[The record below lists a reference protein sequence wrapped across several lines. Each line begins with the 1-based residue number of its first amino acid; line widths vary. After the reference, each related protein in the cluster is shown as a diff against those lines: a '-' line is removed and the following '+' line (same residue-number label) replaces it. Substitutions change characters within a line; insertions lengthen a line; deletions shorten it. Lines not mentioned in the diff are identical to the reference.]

1 MLLLSCGVAMVC
13 GLVMMA
19 LGIWTVNDKMFL
31 DELLRNRLYVDTAYI
46 ILVAATSITVL
57 SCFGCFAAMRE
68 IRCFLLAYFLALL
81 LLTVILAVAGVI
93 LYVFREQVTSPL
105 LIIVGHCMTSV
116 QVEWTMRAEMLTK
129 LRGYGAGEPGDSV
142 TLAWDLTQEQLQCC
156 GLLTEKVEE
165 PWQMWR

>member
-1 MLLLSCGVAMVC
+1 MRDRMGQKQQVARVVLLLSCGVAMVC

-93 LYVFREQVTSPL
+93 SYVFREQVTSPPCSSFATDSPL
-105 LIIVGHCMTSV
+105 SRWSGQCV
-116 QVEWTMRAEMLTK
+116 QR
-129 LRGYGAGEPGDSV
+129 
-142 TLAWDLTQEQLQCC
+142 C
-156 GLLTEKVEE
+156 
-165 PWQMWR
+165 